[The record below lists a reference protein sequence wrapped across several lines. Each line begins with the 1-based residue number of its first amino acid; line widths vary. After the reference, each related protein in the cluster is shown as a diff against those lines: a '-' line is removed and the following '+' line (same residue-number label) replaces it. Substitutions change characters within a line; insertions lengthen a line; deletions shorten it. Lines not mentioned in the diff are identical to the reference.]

1 MSACNAGDLGWE
13 DPWVGKIPW
22 RRKWQ
27 PTLVFLPVKS
37 HGWRSLVGYSWWG
50 RRVGH
55 NWVTSLHVTSCQF
68 LLIFLSNRW
77 WLLLGDL
84 GAGLIPNFPNVPLQ
98 SANACIVGARILH
111 GPVPRYEVWFSAI
124 VFSIYP
130 AGSLVVVHFSLSW
143 AGCLKI
149 YSKAPFH
156 KGATLKELDNFL
168 LCVFFKMSFKTVYL
182 AFLPSYL
189 GNQIFISQPSLLSC
203 VLVSLSE
210 RWRFRSDE
218 WFSVVFCELSSWTT
232 SGQGMRRGLR
242 LWGAAFTSRWLS
254 FYRFYTGASVYL
266 HLN

>member
-1 MSACNAGDLGWE
+1 MVQCPLIWS
-13 DPWVGKIPW
+13 
-22 RRKWQ
+22 
-27 PTLVFLPVKS
+27 LVFCHSL
-37 HGWRSLVGYSWWG
+37 LVG
-50 RRVGH
+50 
-55 NWVTSLHVTSCQF
+55 L
-68 LLIFLSNRW
+68 
-77 WLLLGDL
+77 
-84 GAGLIPNFPNVPLQ
+84 
-98 SANACIVGARILH
+98 
-111 GPVPRYEVWFSAI
+111 
-124 VFSIYP
+124 
-130 AGSLVVVHFSLSW
+130 LVVVHFSLSW

-168 LCVFFKMSFKTVYL
+168 LCVFFFKWVLKTVYL

-189 GNQIFISQPSLLSC
+189 GNQIFISQPSLLFC
-203 VLVSLSE
+203 VLVSSSE